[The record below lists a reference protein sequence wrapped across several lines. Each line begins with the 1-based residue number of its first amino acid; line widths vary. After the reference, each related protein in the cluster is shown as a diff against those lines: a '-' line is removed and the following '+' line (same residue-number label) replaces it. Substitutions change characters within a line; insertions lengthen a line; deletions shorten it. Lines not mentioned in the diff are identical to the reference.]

1 MRVRSVF
8 EADGIMLTDGREN
21 IEHLKS
27 HFSFVLSN
35 KESLK
40 PKSGRTNKTM
50 KWLKPEGWSV

>member
-8 EADGIMLTDGREN
+8 ETDGVMLTDGREN

-27 HFSFVLSN
+27 HFSCVLSI

-40 PKSGRTNKTM
+40 
-50 KWLKPEGWSV
+50 LKMEEQTRQ